1 MQYNYILYT
10 DGGMEP
16 CLNIKAS
23 VGFKGVN
30 QPDDVLLI
38 QGLIGVIAQLDKSW
52 VGLDESGYSVPK
64 PTGQMDADTYT
75 AIGQFQI
82 RNKDRLLMST
92 FDGRIDPAH
101 YKNRHLPHGL
111 RHMMSIMLLHQMA
124 TDANVLMG
132 TLTDDPSDDLSYRGA
147 LVRLNPI
154 FKSKIDH
161 ARDMHVIEATD

>member
-1 MQYNYILYT
+1 MQYNNIVFT
-10 DGGMEP
+10 DGSTEP
-16 CLNIKAS
+16 CLNIQAP

-38 QGLIGVIAQLDKSW
+38 QGLIGVIARLDKSW
-52 VGLDESGYSVPK
+52 IGLNESGYSVPK

-101 YKNRHLPHGL
+101 YKNRRLPHGL

-124 TDANVLMG
+124 TDASVLLG
-132 TLTDDPSDDLSYRGA
+132 IPTDDPSDDLLYRGA
-147 LVRLNPI
+147 LVQINPI
-154 FKSKIDH
+154 FKNKINT
-161 ARDMHVIEATD
+161 ARDMHVI